1 MSTELRSVPNTDIM
15 QTRFFGGKERGT
27 CLQLTPPWKTQGHI
41 HLTRSQA
48 MSLAQEL
55 MLFANKVEVTQSLED
70 IVNDE
75 GRFV

>member
-15 QTRFFGGKERGT
+15 QTRFYGGKERGT